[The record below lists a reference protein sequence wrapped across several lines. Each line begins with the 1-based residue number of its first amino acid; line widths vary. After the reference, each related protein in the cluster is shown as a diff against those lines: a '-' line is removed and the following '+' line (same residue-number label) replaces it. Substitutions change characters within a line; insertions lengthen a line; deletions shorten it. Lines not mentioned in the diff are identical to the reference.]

1 MAVWISSYDRL
12 DGMYSHRIGSESLIC
27 SKLDPSIQEEWTIC
41 RYNITSLYP
50 VDYLFNMV
58 GDSD

>member
-1 MAVWISSYDRL
+1 MWISSYDRL
-12 DGMYSHRIGSESLIC
+12 DGMYSHRIGSESLI
-27 SKLDPSIQEEWTIC
+27 IQEERTRC

-58 GDSD
+58 GDSEIKQQDY